1 MTEVKICGLM
11 SERDVRIAGEAD
23 RLGFVVA
30 TGTRRSLEPSAARK
44 FMDLA
49 GRPTVAVVTSAEP
62 GFVIE
67 LTRDLRPDAVQL
79 NGPVG
84 REAMEMITEEA
95 GCEVWAV
102 VHIGH
107 GMPEVDRETLSLT
120 DRVVL
125 DTASAQGG
133 GCGVMHDLDISARLV
148 RELGPSTS
156 LAGGLTPENV
166 AEAIARVGPGMVDV
180 SSGVETNGMKDA
192 FKIKRFIDEVR
203 GCH

>member
-1 MTEVKICGLM
+1 VLFR
-11 SERDVRIAGEAD
+11 S

-30 TGTRRSLEPSAARK
+30 TGTRRSLEPSVARK
-44 FMDLA
+44 LMDLA

-62 GFVIE
+62 GFVID
-67 LTRDLRPDAVQL
+67 LARTLRPDAVQL

-84 REAMEMITEEA
+84 PEAMARITEEA
-95 GCEVWAV
+95 GCEVWTV
-102 VHIGH
+102 VPIGPK
-107 GMPEVDRETLSLT
+107 MPHVDRAMLSLA

-133 GCGVMHDLDISARLV
+133 GCGVMHDLDISAQLV

-166 AEAIARVGPGMVDV
+166 AEAIARVRPGMVDV

-203 GCH
+203 ECH

>member
-44 FMDLA
+44 LMDLA

-62 GFVIE
+62 GFVID
-67 LTRDLRPDAVQL
+67 LARALRPDAVQL

-84 REAMEMITEEA
+84 REAMARITEEV

-102 VHIGH
+102 VPIGPK
-107 GMPEVDRETLSLT
+107 MPPVDRAMLTLA
-120 DRVVL
+120 DRIVL
-125 DTASAQGG
+125 DTASPHGG
-133 GCGVMHDLDISARLV
+133 GCGMMHDLNISAQLV
-148 RELGPSTS
+148 KELGPSTA

-166 AEAIARVGPGMVDV
+166 AGAIARVRPGMVDV
-180 SSGVETNGMKDA
+180 SSGVETDGMKDA